1 MTDKQDIIDRIN
13 SLSDELSE
21 IELKR
26 NSLLEERKRQYSSLK
41 SMIVEKVVDRGIGL
55 YDDVDELRSV
65 FSDMWM
71 ANYSSYDKNQ
81 NRDDFILPFNKVMS
95 SVDVGHAIVERER
108 CWVDENQNMMVPD
121 FAIVVS
127 DDMTDAEMKKVAGVV
142 EKILVSTIDAIG
154 DEDYDFTVVGD
165 ACHVHN
171 YINNYVFLGRYE
183 GKYCIGNSF
192 ATPDKLLYFD
202 TVFDALVSLR
212 DVFHTEEG
220 KKFFDMW

>member
-13 SLSDELSE
+13 SLSAELSE

-26 NSLLEERKRQYSSLK
+26 NSLLEERKRQYFSLK

-71 ANYSSYDKNQ
+71 ANYSSYDKDQ
-81 NRDDFILPFNKVMS
+81 NGDDFILPFNKVMS

-121 FAIVVS
+121 
-127 DDMTDAEMKKVAGVV
+127 
-142 EKILVSTIDAIG
+142 L
-154 DEDYDFTVVGD
+154 
-165 ACHVHN
+165 
-171 YINNYVFLGRYE
+171 
-183 GKYCIGNSF
+183 
-192 ATPDKLLYFD
+192 
-202 TVFDALVSLR
+202 SLI
-212 DVFHTEEG
+212 HI
-220 KKFFDMW
+220 